1 VIDGGDNCSARPNP
15 DQRDSNHDGYGN
27 ACDPDLDNN
36 GVVNFGDFALF
47 RGGFGG
53 SDPDLDFNG
62 DGAVNF
68 GDLAIL
74 ADYFLGSP
82 GPGATP

>member
-1 VIDGGDNCSARPNP
+1 MQNGPVNTDAGGNS
-15 DQRDSNHDGYGN
+15 QRDTDGDGFGN
-27 ACDPDLDNN
+27 ICDPDLNN
-36 GVVNFGDFALF
+36 DGIINFGDLVRFQSGWL
-47 RGGFGG
+47 
-53 SDPDLDFNG
+53 SSEPDLDFNG